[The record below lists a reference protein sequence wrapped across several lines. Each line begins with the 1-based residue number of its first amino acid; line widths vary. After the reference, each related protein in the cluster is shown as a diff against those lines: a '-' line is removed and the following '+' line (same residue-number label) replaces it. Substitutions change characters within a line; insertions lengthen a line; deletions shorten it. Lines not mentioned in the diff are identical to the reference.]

1 MPRVNGQVE
10 RIHKIVIPM
19 LSKLCQNNQAN
30 WYCHVDKIQQ
40 IINDTPPRTTKYSAY
55 KILTGL
61 NMRKK
66 DDDIRKLFDDI
77 EIDELNYE
85 RDEIRRTAQENIEKV
100 QQEIRKTFNEKRKIE
115 TDYNL
120 RDLVGIKLTQYGVG
134 MKLRP
139 TFFGPYKMAKKMKH
153 GRYQVQKVGNHEG
166 PNLTTTIAEFMKKWS
181 LFTGE

>member
-1 MPRVNGQVE
+1 
-10 RIHKIVIPM
+10 
-19 LSKLCQNNQAN
+19 
-30 WYCHVDKIQQ
+30 VDKIQQ

-115 TDYNL
+115 TNYNL

-166 PNLTTTIAEFMKKWS
+166 PNLTTTVAEFMKKWS